1 MILSLLRMI
10 GSFTYSL
17 LISWLFLWVVKIS
30 LRLVVLAVSGF
41 WMTLLVTMSV
51 CIWLA
56 WLSEK
61 GLQVCS
67 IPYNWLWDRST
78 KTRLATTIAALLGGV
93 ACVSVPF
100 YIPGTFSVGDWFVTV
115 ICMVISLFFYFNL
128 CTLPFLNADIGA
140 RN

>member
-1 MILSLLRMI
+1 MI

-41 WMTLLVTMSV
+41 WMTLLVTMSAGF
-51 CIWLA
+51 WLA

-61 GLQVCS
+61 GVQICS
-67 IPYNWLWDRST
+67 IPFNWLWDRSI
-78 KTRLATTIAALLGGV
+78 KTRIATTIAAVLGGI
-93 ACVSVPF
+93 ACLSVPF
-100 YIPGTFSVGDWFVTV
+100 YIPGEFSLGDWVVTV
-115 ICMVISLFFYFNL
+115 FFMLISLFFYFNL
-128 CTLPFLNADIGA
+128 CILPFGNPDVGV